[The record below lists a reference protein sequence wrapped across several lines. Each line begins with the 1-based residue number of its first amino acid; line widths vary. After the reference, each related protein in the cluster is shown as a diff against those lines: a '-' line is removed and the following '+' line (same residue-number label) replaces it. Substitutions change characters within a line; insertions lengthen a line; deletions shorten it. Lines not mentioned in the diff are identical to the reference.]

1 MPVYEVSEG
10 KLAPATLTRFDVE
23 GLRERQ
29 DMQRMLRDQIAV
41 LGEALFVLS
50 DEYGGWIDS
59 NRRIDLLCVDLE
71 ANIVVVELKRDD
83 AGHMELQ
90 AIRYA
95 AMIARM
101 TFAEAV
107 EAHTQYLRRCGQSGE
122 DAEAKLLAFLSW
134 QEAEQ
139 EEFGSSVRIILASA
153 AFGKELTT
161 TVLWLREQGLDISC
175 VRLSPYKLADGRL
188 LLDVQPIIPLPEAT
202 QFQTQIGLK
211 RQAEQKA
218 KVERHEVRY
227 EFWQGLLAVAAE
239 RTTLHAGRSP
249 SKDNWISAPAGVPG
263 FNFSYTI
270 RQRDSQVHLWIE
282 DNQSFFL
289 SMEGERA
296 AIEDEFGGDL
306 VWKRDE
312 RQRGTLIGAVV
323 EGGYRSN
330 REDWPKVQ
338 QALVEAMVRLERVM
352 RPRLSQLR
360 AEGRK

>member
-1 MPVYEVSEG
+1 MPVYEVNDG
-10 KLAPATLTRFDVE
+10 KLTAANPTRFYVE

-29 DMQRMLRDQIAV
+29 DIQRMLRDQIAV
-41 LGEALFVLS
+41 LGEDLFVLS

-59 NRRIDLLCVDLE
+59 NRRIDLLCLDPE
-71 ANIVVVELKRDD
+71 ANLVVVELKRDD

-107 EAHTQYLRRCGQSGE
+107 EAHTQYLRRCGHSGK
-122 DAEAKLLAFLSW
+122 DAEAQLLAYLNW

-139 EEFGSSVRIILASA
+139 EEFGGSVRIILASA
-153 AFGKELTT
+153 AFSKELTT

-175 VRLSPYKLADGRL
+175 IRLSPYKLADGRL

-227 EFWQGLLAVAAE
+227 EFWQGLLALAAE
-239 RTTLHAGRSP
+239 RTPLHAGRSP
-249 SKDNWISAPAGVPG
+249 SKDNWISASAGVAG
-263 FNFSYTI
+263 FTFVYTI

-289 SMEGERA
+289 KLEADHA
-296 AIEDEFGGDL
+296 AIESEFGGNL
-306 VWKRDE
+306 VWKRE
-312 RQRGTLIGAVV
+312 EGQRGTLIGALV
-323 EGGYRSN
+323 EGGYRSDRN
-330 REDWPKVQ
+330 DWPKVQ
-338 QALVEAMVRLERVM
+338 QALVDAMLRLERVLK
-352 RPRLSQLR
+352 PRLRQL
-360 AEGRK
+360 GRE

>member
-1 MPVYEVSEG
+1 MPVFEVNEG
-10 KLAPATLTRFDVE
+10 NLIAANLTRFHIE

-29 DMQRMLRDQIAV
+29 DIQRMLRDQIAV
-41 LGEALFVLS
+41 LGEDLLVLS

-59 NRRIDLLCVDLE
+59 NRRIDLLCLDPE
-71 ANIVVVELKRDD
+71 ANLVVVELKRDD

-107 EAHTQYLRRCGQSGE
+107 DAHTQYLRRCGQSGE
-122 DAEAKLLAFLSW
+122 DAEAKLLAYLNW

-139 EEFGSSVRIILASA
+139 EEFGGSVRIILASA

-175 VRLSPYKLADGRL
+175 IRLSPYKLGDGRL

-227 EFWQGLLAVAAE
+227 EFWQGLLALAAE
-239 RTTLHAGRSP
+239 KSPLHAGRSP
-249 SKDNWISAPAGVPG
+249 SKDNWISASAGLAG
-263 FNFSYTI
+263 FTFVYTT
-270 RQRDSQVHLWIE
+270 RQRDSQVHLWID
-282 DNQSFFL
+282 DNQTFFL
-289 SMEGERA
+289 KLEADRA
-296 AIEDEFGGDL
+296 LIESEFGGDL
-306 VWKRDE
+306 IWKRE
-312 RQRGTLIGAVV
+312 ETQRGTLIGAVV
-323 EGGYRSN
+323 EGGYRSE
-330 REDWPKVQ
+330 REDWSTVQ
-338 QALVEAMVRLERVM
+338 QALVDAMLRLERVLK
-352 RPRLSQLR
+352 PRLNQLR
-360 AEGRK
+360 QG

>member
-1 MPVYEVSEG
+1 MPVYEVNDG
-10 KLAPATLTRFDVE
+10 TLVAANPTRFYVE

-29 DMQRMLRDQIAV
+29 DIQRMLRDQIGV
-41 LGEALFVLS
+41 LGEDLLVLS

-59 NRRIDLLCVDLE
+59 NRRIDLLCLDPE
-71 ANIVVVELKRDD
+71 ANLVVVELKRDD

-107 EAHTQYLRRCGQSGE
+107 EAHAQYLRRCGQSGE
-122 DAEAKLLAFLSW
+122 DAEANLLAYLNW

-139 EEFGSSVRIILASA
+139 EEFGGSVRIILASA
-153 AFGKELTT
+153 AFSKELTT

-175 VRLSPYKLADGRL
+175 IRLSPYKLGDGRL

-218 KVERHEVRY
+218 KVERHEIRY
-227 EFWQGLLAVAAE
+227 EFWQSLLALAAQQ
-239 RTTLHAGRSP
+239 TPLHAGRSP
-249 SKDNWISAPAGVPG
+249 SKDNWISASAGVPG

-270 RQRDSQVHLWIE
+270 RQSDSQVHLWIE

-289 SMEGERA
+289 RMEAERA
-296 AIEDEFGGDL
+296 AIESEFGGDL
-306 VWKRDE
+306 IWKRDD
-312 RQRGTLIGAVV
+312 RQRGTLIGVLV
-323 EGGYRSN
+323 DGGYRSD

-338 QALVEAMVRLERVM
+338 QALVDAMVRLERVM
-352 RPRLSQLR
+352 RPRLNQVR
-360 AEGRK
+360 AGQR

>member
-1 MPVYEVSEG
+1 MPVYEVNEG
-10 KLAPATLTRFDVE
+10 KLTAANPTRFYVE

-29 DMQRMLRDQIAV
+29 DIQRMLRDQIAV
-41 LGEALFVLS
+41 LGEDLFVLS
-50 DEYGGWIDS
+50 DEYGAWIDS
-59 NRRIDLLCVDLE
+59 NRRIDLLCIDPE

-107 EAHTQYLRRCGQSGE
+107 EAHTQYLRRSGQSGE
-122 DAEAKLLAFLSW
+122 DAEARLLAFLNW

-139 EEFGSSVRIILASA
+139 EEFGGSVRIILASA
-153 AFGKELTT
+153 TFSKELTT

-175 VRLSPYKLADGRL
+175 IRLSPYKLGDGRL

-227 EFWQGLLAVAAE
+227 EFWQGLLALAAE
-239 RTTLHAGRSP
+239 KTPLHAGRSP
-249 SKDNWISAPAGVPG
+249 SKDNWISASAGLAG
-263 FNFSYTI
+263 FTFVYTI
-270 RQRDSQVHLWIE
+270 RQRDSQVHLWID
-282 DNQSFFL
+282 DNQAFFL
-289 SMEGERA
+289 KLQADRALIEGE
-296 AIEDEFGGDL
+296 FGIDL
-306 VWKRDE
+306 IWKRE
-312 RQRGTLIGAVV
+312 EGQRGTLIGALV
-323 EGGYRSN
+323 EGGYRSD

-338 QALVEAMVRLERVM
+338 QALVDAMLRLERLLK
-352 RPRLSQLR
+352 PRLNQLKQ
-360 AEGRK
+360 G

>member
-1 MPVYEVSEG
+1 MPVYEVNEG
-10 KLAPATLTRFDVE
+10 KLTAANPTRFYVE

-29 DMQRMLRDQIAV
+29 DIQRMLRDQIAV
-41 LGEALFVLS
+41 LGEDLLVLS

-59 NRRIDLLCVDLE
+59 NRRIDLLCLDAE
-71 ANIVVVELKRDD
+71 ANLVVVELKRDD

-107 EAHTQYLRRCGQSGE
+107 DAHTQYLRRCGQSGE
-122 DAEAKLLAFLSW
+122 DAEAKLLAYLNW

-139 EEFGSSVRIILASA
+139 EEFGGSVRIILASA
-153 AFGKELTT
+153 AFSKELTT

-175 VRLSPYKLADGRL
+175 IRLSPYKLGDGRL

-227 EFWQGLLAVAAE
+227 EFWQGLLQLSAQ
-239 RTTLHAGRSP
+239 RTPIFAGRSP
-249 SKDNWISAPAGVPG
+249 TKENWIAGSAGVSG
-263 FNFSYTI
+263 FTYNYNI
-270 RQRDSQVHLWIE
+270 RQRDSQVHLWIAGNE
-282 DNQSFFL
+282 QAYEVL
-289 SMEGERA
+289 KA
-296 AIEDEFGGDL
+296 QQAPIEAEFGSHL
-306 VWKRDE
+306 IWKREDG
-312 RQRGTLIGAVV
+312 QRGTLIGAPV
-323 EGGYRSN
+323 EGGYRSS
-330 REDWPKVQ
+330 RDEWPIVQ
-338 QALVEAMVRLERVM
+338 QAMVDAMLKLERILK
-352 RPRLSQLR
+352 PRLTQFR
-360 AEGRK
+360 